1 MRNVIIIGS
10 GCAGN
15 TAAIY
20 AARANLKP
28 VVVSGHEAGG
38 QLSLTTLVEN
48 FPGFPEGIS
57 GPDLVE
63 NMRKQA
69 EKFGAEYVD
78 GAVVDADLSN
88 RPFRLNIEGD
98 WVETRTLIVAS
109 GASARWLGLES
120 EQALIGHGVSS
131 CATCDGFFYRDK
143 QIMVVGGGDSA
154 MEEANFL
161 TRFGREVTLVHR
173 RDEFRASKI
182 MLDRARHNPKIKFLL
197 NTVVEE
203 IHDVAGKIVTGVRLR
218 DVKTGKVWDQKVDG
232 FFLAIGHIPNT
243 KVFKG
248 QLETDAE
255 GYIVSKG
262 GARTSVPGVF
272 HAGDVEDRTYR
283 QAITAAGAGC
293 RAAMEAERFLEAEGH
308 GIMIERISPPG
319 SPAPRGPYSPAVR
332 AGDFIFVSGQVPVDP
347 ATQNVVSGDVRDETR
362 QTLTNIMRILDGCG
376 AVLSDVV
383 KCQVFLA
390 DGKDFAAM
398 NEVYAEFFGEAKPA
412 RTTVVA
418 AFAIPG
424 IKVEIDAV
432 AYKPA

>member
-1 MRNVIIIGS
+1 MRNVIAIGS

-20 AARANLKP
+20 TARANLQP
-28 VVVSGHEAGG
+28 LVVSGHEAGG

-48 FPGFPEGIS
+48 FPGFPEGIN
-57 GPDLVE
+57 GPDLVA
-63 NMRKQA
+63 NMKKQA
-69 EKFGAEYVD
+69 QNFGAEYVD
-78 GAVVDADLSN
+78 GAVLDADFSS
-88 RPFRLNIEGD
+88 RPFRLNIEGE
-98 WVETRTLIVAS
+98 WTETRTVIVAS

-120 EQALIGHGVSS
+120 ERALIGHGVSS

-143 QIMVVGGGDSA
+143 NIMVVGGGDSA

-173 RDEFRASKI
+173 REEFRASRI

-218 DVKTGKVWDQKVDG
+218 DLKTGKVWDQEVDG

-248 QLETDAE
+248 QIETDAE
-255 GYIVSKG
+255 GYIISKG
-262 GARTSVPGVF
+262 GARTSVSGVF

-293 RAAMEAERFLEAEGH
+293 RAAMEAERFLESEGH
-308 GIMIERISPPG
+308 
-319 SPAPRGPYSPAVR
+319 
-332 AGDFIFVSGQVPVDP
+332 
-347 ATQNVVSGDVRDETR
+347 
-362 QTLTNIMRILDGCG
+362 
-376 AVLSDVV
+376 
-383 KCQVFLA
+383 
-390 DGKDFAAM
+390 
-398 NEVYAEFFGEAKPA
+398 
-412 RTTVVA
+412 
-418 AFAIPG
+418 
-424 IKVEIDAV
+424 
-432 AYKPA
+432 